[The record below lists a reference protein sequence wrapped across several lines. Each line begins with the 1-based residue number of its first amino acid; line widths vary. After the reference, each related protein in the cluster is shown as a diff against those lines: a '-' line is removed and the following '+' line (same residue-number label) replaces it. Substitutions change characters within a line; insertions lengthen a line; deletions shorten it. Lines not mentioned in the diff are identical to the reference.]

1 MYTHDYDSSY
11 AYGPALPIVELFV
24 RSVAATDGG
33 TSLRALVDSGADAT
47 ILPLAVLQNAHVDQ
61 VGRARMRWGSHQ
73 SQMYDV
79 YLVTIAIGPYEIY
92 GVRVLADPTGSEAI
106 LGRDVLNQMVVTLN
120 GLAHIVEV
128 SQ

>member
-1 MYTHDYDSSY
+1 
-11 AYGPALPIVELFV
+11 V
-24 RSVAATDGG
+24 RSVTATDSGI
-33 TSLRALVDSGADAT
+33 SLRALADSGADAT
-47 ILPLAVLQNAHVDQ
+47 ILPPAVLQNAQVDQ

-73 SQMYDV
+73 SQTYDV
-79 YLVTIAIGPYEIY
+79 YLATIAIGPCEIY
-92 GVRVLADPTGSEAI
+92 GVRVLADPTGSEPI